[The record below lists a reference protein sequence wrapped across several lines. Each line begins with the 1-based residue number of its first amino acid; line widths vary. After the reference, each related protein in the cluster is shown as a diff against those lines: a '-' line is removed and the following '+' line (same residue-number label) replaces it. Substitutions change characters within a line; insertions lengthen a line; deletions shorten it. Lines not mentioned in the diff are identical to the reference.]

1 MERRSDTVSKATG
14 REAMANGSG
23 AKPPECPKLP
33 LGAHPLGTPP
43 PRGDHSPG
51 LRRWGEPAVAGPIIS
66 SLVIALFG
74 VGVAAFQ
81 SLKDDIRASET
92 RLVAD
97 LKDPRAE
104 LKADNRAL
112 SNTPDRVLENLR
124 P

>member
-1 MERRSDTVSKATG
+1 
-14 REAMANGSG
+14 
-23 AKPPECPKLP
+23 
-33 LGAHPLGTPP
+33 
-43 PRGDHSPG
+43 
-51 LRRWGEPAVAGPIIS
+51 
-66 SLVIALFG
+66 LVIALFG

-81 SLKDDIRASET
+81 SLKDDIRATET

-112 SNTPDRVLENLR
+112 SNTPDQVLENLR

>member
-1 MERRSDTVSKATG
+1 M
-14 REAMANGSG
+14 
-23 AKPPECPKLP
+23 
-33 LGAHPLGTPP
+33 
-43 PRGDHSPG
+43 
-51 LRRWGEPAVAGPIIS
+51 
-66 SLVIALFG
+66 
-74 VGVAAFQ
+74 AAFQ
-81 SLKDDIRASET
+81 SLKDDIRATET